1 MEMYHPFLKTFLTV
15 ADCGSFLKASEE
27 LFLSPPAI
35 MKQMNALEK
44 YLGLTLLE
52 RTNQGIRLT
61 KGGESVYQD
70 AKDIIRISDEAVIR
84 ALRKEGRHTIRIGT
98 SLLYPGAILMELW
111 NRLSEPHPDDEPL
124 SAKALRGSHP
134 CEFRLKLVPFEDSET
149 TSAASMA
156 GKKCDLV
163 IGAFD
168 ATRDCGD
175 SAFMQ
180 LGSFSFA
187 IAMSYSH
194 PLAKRKLLAP
204 SDLAG
209 QKLLMMKEGNS
220 PRNDEVRR
228 LLAETVPTL
237 AIADVP
243 FHYGAEEFNRA
254 EEEGCLLLTLTGW
267 KNVHPSLVTIPFDVD
282 IRLPYGIIYPRHP
295 GISVALFL
303 EVLKGA
309 IGGV

>member
-1 MEMYHPFLKTFLTV
+1 MYHPFLKTFLTV

-61 KGGESVYQD
+61 KGGESLYQD
-70 AKDIIRISDEAVIR
+70 AKDIIRICDESVIR

-98 SLLYPGAILMELW
+98 SLLYPGTILMELW
-111 NRLSEPHPDDEPL
+111 NRLSETHP
-124 SAKALRGSHP
+124 
-134 CEFRLKLVPFEDSET
+134 EFRLKLVPFEDSET
-149 TSAASMA
+149 ASAASVV

-180 LGSFSFA
+180 LGSFPFA

-194 PLAKRKLLAP
+194 PLAKRKLLSP

-228 LLAETVPTL
+228 LLTEIVPTL

-303 EVLKGA
+303 EVMKGA